1 MINLKKWIAKNINRN
16 NIKTKEDVIEIILDN
31 RKLKKI
37 EYQKFLNPSYE
48 DFHNPF
54 LLKDMNQAIK
64 RIKIAYEKNE
74 KICIYGDYD
83 VDGTSATSVLL
94 LAFKEMGFEN
104 LDYYIPNRIYEG
116 YGLNK
121 DAIKKIKDDNTNLII
136 TVDCGITSFLEANY
150 AKELGMDLII
160 TDHHECEEE
169 LPNALAVINSKQSN
183 CKYPFKS
190 LCGAGI
196 AFKII
201 QALKEELNKTIDI
214 NKLLPIVAMATVC
227 DVVKLKDENRL
238 IVKKGLELIKNTNI
252 IGLKKLIDICA
263 IKDNIRAYHFG
274 YVLGPRINAGG
285 RLGYSY
291 KAVELFTCKDE
302 DIAFDIACFL
312 DEQNK
317 IRQEKEKSMNEEA
330 IYEVEN
336 NKSFDNQKII
346 LIDKENWNHG
356 IVGIVSS
363 RITEKYYKPSILL
376 CKEGQFAKGS
386 ARSIKNFNIYEALLY
401 SKEYIYKFGGH
412 NQAAGLTV
420 EIKNIEKLKQKINE
434 YANKI
439 LSEND
444 MIEEISYEVELKPNL
459 IGFNLIN
466 DLKRLEPFGMG
477 NPTPKF
483 LIKDFRISNLRFIGK
498 EKNHII
504 FELIKNNN
512 KFKVI
517 AFNKAYLFKNF
528 DFNIHYDGIFAL
540 DINKYNGVESIQ
552 LNLID
557 IKKALN
563 KKYLYDLDFA
573 SYKPT
578 NIKKIKDISYDLD
591 TDFNE
596 ILRKGKNLI
605 LINDYENINDLIY
618 KLERRMLDYNIFLH
632 KIKSEIKNESNLDII
647 LYPSIENLNLKEY
660 NNIISYDY
668 IVGSCA
674 KNSNYN
680 KFSSIKPIRKDFVD
694 LYKIIS
700 KKNSLKF
707 DFINLITE
715 LNLNPFKFLNI
726 LNTFKDLD
734 MIDFDFFDREI
745 YIQLK
750 DIKEKK
756 DLNTANTMIYID
768 SLI

>member
-1 MINLKKWIAKNINRN
+1 MKKWISKNIKRN
-16 NIKTKEDVIEIILDN
+16 NIKNRKDIIESILDN
-31 RKLKKI
+31 RKLKKN
-37 EYQKFLNPSYE
+37 EYEKFLKPEYK

-54 LLKDMNQAIK
+54 LLKGMKKAIE
-64 RIKIAYEKNE
+64 RIKNAYEE
-74 KICIYGDYD
+74 DERICIYGDYD

-94 LAFKEMGFEN
+94 LAFKEMGFKN
-104 LDYYIPNRIYEG
+104 VDYYIPNRIHEG
-116 YGLNK
+116 YGLNN
-121 DAIKKIKDDNTNLII
+121 DAIKKIKDRGNRLII
-136 TVDCGITSFLEANY
+136 TVDCGITSFLEADY
-150 AKELGMDLII
+150 AKEIDIDLII
-160 TDHHECEEE
+160 TDHHECEES
-169 LPNALAVINSKQSN
+169 LPQALAIINSKQSN

-196 AFKII
+196 AFKLI
-201 QALKEELNKTIDI
+201 QALNDELKQNIDV

-227 DVVKLKDENRL
+227 DVVTLKDENRL
-238 IVKKGLELIKNTNI
+238 IVKKGLELIKKTKI
-252 IGLKKLIDICA
+252 IGLKKLIDICG
-263 IKDNIRAYHFG
+263 IEDNIRAYHFG

-285 RLGYSY
+285 RLGFSY
-291 KAVELFTCKDE
+291 KAVELFTCEDQ
-302 DIAFDIACFL
+302 DIAFGIANFL

-317 IRQEKEKSMNEEA
+317 IRQDKEKLMNEEA

-336 NKSFDNQKII
+336 NKSFDKQKVI

-412 NQAAGLTV
+412 KQAAGLTV
-420 EIKNIEKLKQKINE
+420 EIKNIEKLREKINE
-434 YANKI
+434 YANRVLTK
-439 LSEND
+439 ND
-444 MIEEISYEVELKPNL
+444 MIEEISYEVELEPNL

-466 DLKRLEPFGMG
+466 DLKSLEPFGMG

-483 LIKDFRISNLRFIGK
+483 LIKEFKVSNLRFIGK
-498 EKNHII
+498 DKDHVS
-504 FELIKNNN
+504 FELLKDNK

-517 AFNKAYLFKNF
+517 AFNKAYLFQDF
-528 DFNIHYDGIFAL
+528 DFNTFYDGVITL

-557 IKKALN
+557 IKKVID
-563 KKYLYDLDFA
+563 KKYLYDLDFD
-573 SYKPT
+573 SYRPT
-578 NIKKIKDISYDLD
+578 NIKRIKNVYCDLD
-591 TDFNE
+591 IDFDE
-596 ILRKGKNLI
+596 TLRNGKNLI
-605 LINDYENINDLIY
+605 LVNDYTNLKDLIY
-618 KLERRMLDYNIFLH
+618 ILERKILDYNIFIH
-632 KIKSEIKNESNLDII
+632 KIKSEIKNKSNLDII
-647 LYPSIENLNLKEY
+647 LYPSIENLSLKEY
-660 NNIISYDY
+660 NNIVSYDY

-674 KNSNYN
+674 KNSDFAD
-680 KFSSIKPIRKDFVD
+680 FSLIKPIRKDFVNF
-694 LYKIIS
+694 YKVIS
-700 KKNSLKF
+700 KNKLLRH
-707 DFINLITE
+707 DFIKLTKE

-734 MIDFDFFDREI
+734 MIDFDFFDKEI

>member
-1 MINLKKWIAKNINRN
+1 MKKWISKNIGKND
-16 NIKTKEDVIEIILDN
+16 IKTRKDIIEIILDN
-31 RKLKKI
+31 RKLKKN
-37 EYQKFLNPSYE
+37 EYQKFLKPDYK

-54 LLKDMNQAIK
+54 LLEGMNKAIE
-64 RIKIAYEKNE
+64 RIKNAYYNNE

-94 LAFKEMGFEN
+94 LAFKEMGFKN

-121 DAIKKIKDDNTNLII
+121 EAIKKIKDNKTKLII

-150 AKELGMDLII
+150 AKELDIDLII

-169 LPNALAVINSKQSN
+169 LPNALAVINSKQKT

-196 AFKII
+196 AFKLI
-201 QALKEELNKTIDI
+201 QALKDELKQNIDI

-227 DVVKLKDENRL
+227 DVVTLKDENRL
-238 IVKKGLELIKNTNI
+238 IVKKGLELIKTTKI
-252 IGLKKLIDICA
+252 LGLRKLIDICG
-263 IKDNIRAYHFG
+263 IEENIRAYHFG

-291 KAVELFTCKDE
+291 KAVELFTCEDE
-302 DIAFDIACFL
+302 DIAFNIADFL

-317 IRQEKEKSMNEEA
+317 IRQDKEKLMNEEA

-336 NKSFDNQKII
+336 NKLFDDQKVI
-346 LIDKENWNHG
+346 LLDKENWNHG

-363 RITEKYYKPSILL
+363 RITEKYYKPSVLL
-376 CKEGQFAKGS
+376 CKDGEFAKGS

-412 NQAAGLTV
+412 KQAAGLTV
-420 EIKNIEKLKQKINE
+420 EVKNIEKLREKINE
-434 YANKI
+434 YANKM
-439 LSEND
+439 LTKND
-444 MIEEISYEVELKPNL
+444 MIEEISYEVELKSDL
-459 IGFNLIN
+459 INFNLIN
-466 DLKRLEPFGMG
+466 DLKSLEPFGMG

-483 LIKDFRISNLRFIGK
+483 LIKKFKISNLRFIGK
-498 EKNHII
+498 DKNHVM
-504 FELIKNNN
+504 FELLKNNK

-517 AFNKAYLFKNF
+517 AFNKAYLFKDM
-528 DFNIHYDGIFAL
+528 DFNILYDGVIRL
-540 DINKYNGVESIQ
+540 DINKYNGLESIQ

-557 IKKALN
+557 IKNDINQNYLN
-563 KKYLYDLDFA
+563 DIDFS

-578 NIKKIKDISYDLD
+578 CVEKIKTEFFCRDI
-591 TDFNE
+591 DFE
-596 ILRKGKNLI
+596 DMLRIGKNLI
-605 LINDYENINDLIY
+605 LINNYSNLKDLIY
-618 KLERRMLDYNIFLH
+618 KLERKIIDYNIFIH
-632 KIKSEIKNESNLDII
+632 KIKSEIKNKSNLDII

-660 NNIISYDY
+660 NNIVSYDY
-668 IVGSCA
+668 IVDSYA
-674 KNSNYN
+674 KNSDSTD
-680 KFSSIKPIRKDFVD
+680 FSLIKPLRKDFID
-694 LYKIIS
+694 FYKIIS
-700 KKNSLKF
+700 KNKLLKCN
-707 DFINLITE
+707 FINLTRT

-734 MIDFDFFDREI
+734 MIDFYFSNKEI
-745 YIQLK
+745 CIELK